1 VEDEARETG
10 RRKRGGRGPG
20 VALPGLRRERIRS
33 ELTVRD
39 LARKAGVDPST
50 ISLVENGRR
59 GAQEI
64 TVEKIARALET
75 DAELLRRDR
84 EAGGRE
90 AAEGA
95 ARDLFALARL
105 WAAREGISED
115 EAVRRIRAERDRPG
129 ASFGGRGSIGLPSD
143 ERVVLASGDRDA
155 ASAAV
160 SAVRGG

>member
-1 VEDEARETG
+1 MEDEARGTG
-10 RRKRGGRGPG
+10 HRKRGGRGPG

-64 TVEKIARALET
+64 TVKKIARALET

-95 ARDLFALARL
+95 ARDLAALARL
-105 WAAREGISED
+105 WAVREGISED

-129 ASFGGRGSIGLPSD
+129 GRRASIGLPAG
-143 ERVVLASGDRDA
+143 ERIVLASGDQNA

-160 SAVRGG
+160 SAVRGE